1 METPGI
7 QLWTVP
13 ATGLYDVTVAGAGGG
28 RSGGTGSVGSGLV
41 MDFSYNFVKGD
52 RYMLLI
58 GQKGKLGNAYIPNP
72 LVGYTSEQS
81 SSSER
86 PYASSGGGGTFFVK
100 HYSFP
105 NPGDT
110 NTVNII
116 DNSANIIAIAGGGSG
131 GPTYAGEDYNSFKTV
146 ADGSYNSEFVGL
158 DGSGISTDVD
168 IILTGG
174 ELTTRARGG
183 VIADE
188 NEAAS
193 GGGGG
198 GGYGVDGGLAG
209 YNTQYSTINGVSIGI
224 LASGAQSFIHG
235 GKGGLNPHVYVNG
248 VINRAGLGSASEGG
262 FGGGGAGAEGGS
274 GGGGGYAGGGSDN
287 ITEAAILP
295 KNNTIAGGGGSIVN
309 KEIIVKNSDFQSI
322 TSQNDDVG
330 DNNHNG
336 YIKIKFNPYNN

>member
-1 METPGI
+1 
-7 QLWTVP
+7 
-13 ATGLYDVTVAGAGGG
+13 
-28 RSGGTGSVGSGLV
+28 

-52 RYMLLI
+52 SYMLLI
-58 GQKGKLGNAYIPNP
+58 GQKGKIGNAYIPNP
-72 LVGYTSEQS
+72 LDGYPSEQS
-81 SSSER
+81 TSSQR

-100 HYSFP
+100 YYP
-105 NPGDT
+105 IPIPGDT
-110 NTVNII
+110 TAEEAII

-131 GPTYAGEDYNSFKTV
+131 GPTYAGGDNDSFKTV

-158 DGSGISTDVD
+158 DGSGDSLDAD

-183 VIADE
+183 VIAGE

-198 GGYGVDGGLAG
+198 GGYGVNGGLAG
-209 YNTQYSTINGVSIGI
+209 YNTQHSTVNGVSIETVA
-224 LASGAQSFIHG
+224 LGAQSFIKG
-235 GKGGLNPHVYVNG
+235 GKGGLNPHVYVND

-295 KNNTIAGGGGSIVN
+295 SNNTIAGGGGSIVN
-309 KEIIVKNSDFQSI
+309 KEIIVKNGDFQSI
-322 TSQNDDVG
+322 TTQNDNDH
-330 DNNHNG
+330 NNDNG
-336 YIKIKFNPYNN
+336 YIKIKFNPYNQSL

>member
-1 METPGI
+1 
-7 QLWTVP
+7 
-13 ATGLYDVTVAGAGGG
+13 
-28 RSGGTGSVGSGLV
+28 

-52 RYMLLI
+52 SYMLLI
-58 GQKGKLGNAYIPNP
+58 GQKGKIGNAYIPNP
-72 LVGYTSEQS
+72 LDGYPSEQS
-81 SSSER
+81 TSSQR

-100 HYSFP
+100 YYRIP
-105 NPGDT
+105 IPGDT
-110 NTVNII
+110 NAEDII

-131 GPTYAGEDYNSFKTV
+131 GPTYAGDYDTLFKTF

-158 DGSGISTDVD
+158 DGSGTDYDGDLIS
-168 IILTGG
+168 TGG
-174 ELTTRARGG
+174 ELKKEAGGG
-183 VIADE
+183 VIAGE

-198 GGYGVDGGLAG
+198 GGYGMGGGLAG
-209 YNTQYSTINGVSIGI
+209 YNTQHRTLNDDLIETVA
-224 LASGAQSFIHG
+224 LGAQSFITG
-235 GKGGLNPHVYVNG
+235 GMGGLNPHVYVNG

-309 KEIIVKNSDFQSI
+309 KEIIVKNGDFQTI
-322 TSQNDDVG
+322 TRKNDKDH
-330 DNNHNG
+330 NNDNG
-336 YIKIKFNPYNN
+336 YIKIKFNPYNQSL